1 MSRPRCACRAPV
13 LSIAALFALHIT
25 PENSDET
32 LPSRP
37 VKPLRLTEWR
47 ANRVTIMNDLKDD
60 KIDNNSDGLEV
71 ESEEHSEG
79 KKIEVDEDRLPS
91 RAMAIH
97 EHIRQD
103 GEKELQRDGMA
114 LLWSAIAAGLSM
126 GASLLAKGIFHVQL
140 DGIPGS
146 FVLENLGYTFGF
158 IIVIMARQQL
168 FTENTVTAVLP
179 IMHKPT
185 PGNIAL
191 LMRLWGIVL
200 LGNLIGTAIAAWAFE
215 HMPIFDEPT
224 RDAFVKI
231 GMDVMKN
238 SPAEM
243 FSNAIISGWLIATMV
258 WMFPAAGAAKIVVI
272 ILMTWLIALADTTHI
287 VVGAVEIFYL
297 IFNGD
302 LHWREFIWPFALP
315 TLAGNICG
323 GTFIFALLSHAQIRN
338 DMGNKRRAEAEARA
352 REAKETKKNR
362 P

>member
-1 MSRPRCACRAPV
+1 MDKFSEEK
-13 LSIAALFALHIT
+13 IDQH
-25 PENSDET
+25 SDE
-32 LPSRP
+32 
-37 VKPLRLTEWR
+37 
-47 ANRVTIMNDLKDD
+47 
-60 KIDNNSDGLEV
+60 LEV
-71 ESEEHSEG
+71 ESEEKQRG

-103 GEKELQRDGMA
+103 GEKELERDAMA

-140 DGIPGS
+140 DGVPGS
-146 FVLENLGYTFGF
+146 FLLENLGYTFGF

-179 IMHKPT
+179 VMQNPT
-185 PGNIAL
+185 MGNAGL
-191 LMRLWGIVL
+191 LMRLWSVVL
-200 LGNLIGTAIAAWAFE
+200 LGNVVGTGIAAWVFE
-215 HMPIFDEPT
+215 YMPIFDEET

-238 SPAEM
+238 SPGEM
-243 FSNAIISGWLIATMV
+243 FANAIISGWIIATMV

-287 VVGAVEIFYL
+287 VVGSVEILYL
-297 IFNGD
+297 VFNGT
-302 LHWREFIWPFALP
+302 LHWSDFFWPFALP

-323 GTFIFALLSHAQIRN
+323 GTFIFALMSHAQIRN
-338 DMGNKRRAEAEARA
+338 DMSARRKEEARLRA
-352 REAKETKKNR
+352 GKKAEKQKKQS
-362 P
+362 

>member
-1 MSRPRCACRAPV
+1 MDKFSEEK
-13 LSIAALFALHIT
+13 IDQH
-25 PENSDET
+25 SDE
-32 LPSRP
+32 
-37 VKPLRLTEWR
+37 
-47 ANRVTIMNDLKDD
+47 
-60 KIDNNSDGLEV
+60 LEV
-71 ESEEHSEG
+71 ESEEKQRG

-103 GEKELQRDGMA
+103 GEKELERDAMA

-140 DGIPGS
+140 DGVPGS
-146 FVLENLGYTFGF
+146 FLLENLGYTFGF

-179 IMHKPT
+179 VMQNPT
-185 PGNIAL
+185 MGNAGL
-191 LMRLWGIVL
+191 LMRLWSVVL
-200 LGNLIGTAIAAWAFE
+200 LGNVVGTGIAAWAFE
-215 HMPIFDEPT
+215 YMPIFDEET

-238 SPAEM
+238 STCEM
-243 FSNAIISGWLIATMV
+243 FANAIISGWIIATMV

-287 VVGAVEIFYL
+287 VVGSVEILYL
-297 IFNGD
+297 VFNGT
-302 LHWREFIWPFALP
+302 LHWSDFFWPFALP

-323 GTFIFALLSHAQIRN
+323 GTFIFALMSHAQIRN
-338 DMGNKRRAEAEARA
+338 DMSARRKEEARLRA
-352 REAKETKKNR
+352 GKKAEKQKTQS
-362 P
+362 